1 MTISEKTAY
10 FKGMMEGLGIDPE
23 TRDGKLWKAL
33 GDLISDMAHEIDEI
47 RDRTDD
53 CQDALDEVY
62 EELVYL
68 EDLTG
73 GMEKIDDDDLDDYYP
88 FGGGFSDLDDEDEED
103 DEEDDEDVDEDD
115 DLTYDGIIYDV
126 TCPNCGNEISFDEET
141 LEVGSI
147 TCPQCG
153 ELLEFDLGSG
163 EDE

>member
-23 TRDGKLWKAL
+23 SRDGKLWKAL
-33 GDLISDMAHEIDEI
+33 GDLVSDLAHEIEEI
-47 RDRTDD
+47 RDRTED

-62 EELVYL
+62 EELIYL

-73 GMEKIDDDDLDDYYP
+73 GMEPLEDDEEDDYYP
-88 FGGGFSDLDDEDEED
+88 FGASSDYDDEEEEEDDGDDEDEE
-103 DEEDDEDVDEDD
+103 
-115 DLTYDGIIYDV
+115 LTYDGVIYDV

-141 LEVGSI
+141 LEIGSI

-153 ELLEFDLGSG
+153 ELLEFDLGNS

>member
-10 FKGMMEGLGIDPE
+10 FKGMMEGLGIEPE
-23 TRDGKLWKAL
+23 SREGKLWKAL
-33 GDLISDMAHEIDEI
+33 GDLITDMAHEIDEI

-73 GMEKIDDDDLDDYYP
+73 GMDKIDDDDLDDYYP
-88 FGGGFSDLDDEDEED
+88 FGSGSEYDDEDDEEDEED
-103 DEEDDEDVDEDD
+103 DENDEDD
-115 DLTYDGIIYDV
+115 DLSYDGIIYDV

-141 LEVGSI
+141 LEIGSI

>member
-88 FGGGFSDLDDEDEED
+88 FGGGFSDLDDEDE
-103 DEEDDEDVDEDD
+103 DD